1 MKPVRGALPP
11 RIVQRIAALRE
22 LEEILRDCLPA
33 ECCAHCRVAR
43 LEAGTLHLVADS
55 SPWRARLHF
64 YSNRI
69 IRHFNRLG
77 KFPVTGIQVRVGRPA
92 MPVGAPSGRPGP
104 RPVPVPTARA
114 FEQLASETDD
124 PDLTRALRRLAG
136 RRGTGGSDTD

>member
-11 RIVQRIAALRE
+11 RIVQRIAVLRE

-33 ECCAHCRVAR
+33 ECCAHCRAAR
-43 LEAGTLHLVADS
+43 LEGGTLHLVADS
-55 SPWRARLHF
+55 PAWRARLHF

-77 KFPVTGIQVRVGRPA
+77 KFPVTGIQVRVTRPA
-92 MPVGAPSGRPGP
+92 TPPRAPVGRPGP
-104 RPVPVPTARA
+104 RPVPATTARA
-114 FEQLASETDD
+114 FELLASETDD

-136 RRGTGGSDTD
+136 RRDPGHREGD